1 MESDKEERTK
11 DGRKEGRKE
20 GRPNTQYVF
29 CEKTGSALNSE
40 GGGGQ
45 ALHLA
50 NKMVPHQQQHGRGRT
65 RSGPNDGLSAKTTAA
80 PSEEEK
86 EEGRTG
92 RGRTDGRM
100 ALLVLVARNKMSWSD
115 LERR

>member
-50 NKMVPHQQQHGRGRT
+50 NKMVQRAA
-65 RSGPNDGLSAKTTAA
+65 RSGPNDSLSAKTAA
-80 PSEEEK
+80 GGK
-86 EEGRTG
+86 GG
-92 RGRTDGRM
+92 RGDGS
-100 ALLVLVARNKMSWSD
+100 ACTCGA
-115 LERR
+115 